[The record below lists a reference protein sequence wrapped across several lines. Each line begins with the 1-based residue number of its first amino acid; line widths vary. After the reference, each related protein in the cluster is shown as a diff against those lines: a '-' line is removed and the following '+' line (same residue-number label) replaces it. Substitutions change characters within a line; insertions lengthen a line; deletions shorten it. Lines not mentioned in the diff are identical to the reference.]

1 MCGLFSFQDHMISIS
16 NFAGMRPRVNA
27 AMLPDTAAQVARN
40 CTLWHG
46 DLRPLKSPLQVVTPA
61 PMASAIKSIYRIG
74 MSLPETQYWMAW
86 TTDVDVVRGIVGGDT
101 SERTYFTG
109 DGVPKVTNL
118 QMATQG
124 GGRYP
129 VNAYA
134 LGVPAP
140 TQAPTC
146 VPSASVAPAETR
158 VYIYTYVTAWGEE
171 GAPSPPT
178 KVVLSEGGTVQLGA
192 LATAPAGNYNIV
204 AKRIYRSQQ
213 TATGDSIY
221 EFVQEIPDANTGFN
235 DTLTGTELGEPLST
249 LSFAMPP
256 AGLIGLVALPNQIM
270 AGFSG
275 YDLYFCE
282 PNLPY
287 AWPEKYRLTADYP
300 IVGLG
305 VFGSSLLVCTKGSP
319 YLVTGVHPDS
329 MSMERIELDQSC
341 VSKRSIVSI
350 GGGVMYAS
358 PDGLV
363 YVGAGGSRVVTESLY
378 TREEWQ
384 AMNPATIEGYFHDG
398 KYVGLYAGGGF
409 ILNSLEDAS
418 LTMFDEAVT
427 AGYTDP
433 VNDALYLAIGGA
445 IKKFN
450 AGVDK
455 SYTWRSKKF
464 QFSARPAPGCARVDA
479 DTYPVTF
486 RLYADGAVA
495 FAASVLD
502 ERPFRLPSG
511 YRPREVEFELS
522 GTGRVR
528 LLAVADHPKEL
539 KIG

>member
-1 MCGLFSFQDHMISIS
+1 MISIS
-16 NFAGMRPRVNA
+16 NFGGMMPRQNA
-27 AMLPDTAAQVARN
+27 AMLPNAVAQVARN

-46 DLRPLKSPLQVVTPA
+46 DLRSLKSARTVVKPVPLA
-61 PMASAIKSIYRIG
+61 KAIKSIYRMG
-74 MSLPETQYWMAW
+74 MSLPETQYWLTW
-86 TTDVDVVRGIVGGDT
+86 TTDVDVARGIVAGDT
-101 SERTYFTG
+101 TERTYYTG

-124 GGRYP
+124 GTSYP

-140 TQAPTC
+140 TRAPTC
-146 VPSASVAPAETR
+146 IASTSTAPAETR
-158 VYIYTYVTAWGEE
+158 VYIYTYVSAWGEE

-178 KVVLSEGGTVQLGA
+178 KVTVTEGGSVKLSL
-192 LATAPAGNYNIV
+192 LATAPTGNYNIA

-213 TATGDSIY
+213 TASGSAVY
-221 EFVQEIPDANTGFN
+221 EFVAEIADASTTFE
-235 DTLTGTELGEPLST
+235 DKLLPTELGEPLST
-249 LSFAMPP
+249 LSYAMPP
-256 AGLIGLVALPNQIM
+256 ATLTGLVGLPNGIM

-275 YDLYFCE
+275 HDLYFCE

-305 VFGSSLLVCTKGSP
+305 VFGSSILVCTKGSP

-329 MSMERIELDQSC
+329 MSMERIELDQAC

-363 YVGAGGSRVVTESLY
+363 NVGVGGSRVVTQALY

-384 AMNPATIEGYFHDG
+384 ELVPETIEGYFHDG
-398 KYVGLYAGGGF
+398 KYVALYAGGGF

-418 LTMFDEAVT
+418 LTMFDETVT
-427 AGYTDP
+427 AGHVDA
-433 VNDALYLAIGGA
+433 VNDALYLVIGGD

-450 AGVDK
+450 AGANLT
-455 SYTWRSKKF
+455 YTWRSKKF
-464 QFSARPAPGCARVDA
+464 QFAASPGPGCARVDA

-486 RLYADGAVA
+486 NLYADGALIH
-495 FAASVLD
+495 SRQVLD
-502 ERPFRLPSG
+502 EQVFRLPG
-511 YRPREVEFELS
+511 DYRPRQIELELI
-522 GTGRVR
+522 GTQRIR